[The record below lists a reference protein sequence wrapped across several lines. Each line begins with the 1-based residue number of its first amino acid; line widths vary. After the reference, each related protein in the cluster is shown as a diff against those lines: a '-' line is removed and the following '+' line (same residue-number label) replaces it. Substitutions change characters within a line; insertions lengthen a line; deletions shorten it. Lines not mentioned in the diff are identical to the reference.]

1 MYAVVRNLFLIFTL
15 MEVLS
20 FHINAQSI
28 ETLKENIISAIAK
41 KKADVGVSIMG
52 YDGQDTLSINGDK
65 HLPMQS
71 VFKFHIALAMLSA
84 IDEGRF
90 ALNQKI
96 TIQKKDLLPGLY
108 SPLRERHPEG
118 VSLGISEILEYT
130 VSQSDNVGCDVLL
143 TLLGGPQQVEAY
155 FRRHGFNDVEIKINE
170 EVMQN
175 NWDKQFLNW
184 TTPKEATKVLRT
196 FFDNK
201 DDLLSP
207 ISHDFLLK
215 IMTATSTGKNRIKGK
230 LPPETTVAHKTGWSG
245 THKTTGITAAVNDIG
260 IVFLPNGKHFF
271 ISVLVTNSK
280 ENDAINDMIIADV
293 AKVTWDYFMEKYNN

>member
-1 MYAVVRNLFLIFTL
+1 MIRNLFFTFSLILVF
-15 MEVLS
+15 S
-20 FHINAQSI
+20 IQINAQSI
-28 ETLKENIISAIAK
+28 ESLRKNISLAIAK
-41 KKADVGVSIMG
+41 KKAVVGVSIMG
-52 YDGQDTLSINGDK
+52 YDGQDTLSINGDN

-96 TIQKKDLLPGLY
+96 NIEKKDLLPGLY
-108 SPLRERHPEG
+108 SPIRERHPEG
-118 VSLGISEILEYT
+118 VNLSISEILEYT

-143 TLLGGPQQVEAY
+143 KLLGGPQKVEAY

-184 TTPKEATKVLRT
+184 TTPKEATKVLKV

-201 DDLLSP
+201 DNLLSST
-207 ISHDFLLK
+207 SHEFIWK
-215 IMTATSTGKNRIKGK
+215 IMTSTSTGKNRIKGK
-230 LPPETTVAHKTGWSG
+230 LPVGTTVAHKTGWSG

-280 ENDAINDMIIADV
+280 ENDATNEMIIADV
-293 AKVTWDYFMEKYNN
+293 AKVTWDYFIEKYSN